1 MEASAFMGLTLDR
14 TVTLQRRPHGLA
26 KISREEVAKPCLVP
40 MPVALLDALVARN
53 ERRRAEADRA
63 ACIDAS

>member
-14 TVTLQRRPHGLA
+14 TLTIQRRHHGLA
-26 KISREEVAKPCLVP
+26 KIAREEVARPFRVP
-40 MPVALLDALVARN
+40 MPVALPDPLVARN

-63 ACIDAS
+63 ARIDAS